1 MLKTKEAITVYAIGS
16 IGYRFIEILWRG
28 RTHWTMGIV
37 GGISLLFIYF
47 LEKRSRMNLYVKAL
61 ISAFF
66 ITFSEFVSGVLINRI
81 FKLNVWD
88 YSNMRYNLLGQISL
102 IYSFLWYFLCIPA
115 HLMCRILRHR
125 IVDVLPKSSL
135 ENLLKGGRVFG
146 R

>member
-66 ITFSEFVSGVLINRI
+66 ITFSEIVSGVLINRI

-125 IVDVLPKSSL
+125 IFDVLPKSSL

>member
-47 LEKRSRMNLYVKAL
+47 LEKRSRMNLYAKAL

-66 ITFSEFVSGVLINRI
+66 ITFSEFVSGVLINRML
-81 FKLNVWD
+81 KLNVWD

-125 IVDVLPKSSL
+125 IFDVLPKSSL